1 MIDDALALLTETTQN
16 WGLNLT
22 PKQLDQ
28 FTTYAQELKLWNA
41 KTNLTAI
48 TDDRKIVLR
57 LFLDSLRLALSCT
70 NPPQSLI
77 DIGSGAG
84 FPGLP
89 LKLLY
94 PQLKLVLV
102 ESVGKKIA
110 FLEHIVQ
117 VLGLENVTLL
127 QKRAE
132 TVGKQREY
140 REKFEFATARGV
152 AEICVLAEYCLPL
165 VELGGLVLLPKG
177 SDVSAEV
184 EKAQSALTLLGGKLR
199 KIEVVQLPELKP
211 SSLVCIEKVAA
222 TPNGYPRAIGIPTN
236 RPL

>member
-22 PKQLDQ
+22 PNQLDQ

-41 KTNLTAI
+41 KANLTAI
-48 TDDRKIVLR
+48 TDDRNIVLR
-57 LFLDSLRLALSCT
+57 LFLDSLRLALSWAK
-70 NPPQSLI
+70 PPQSLI

-140 REKFEFATARGV
+140 RERFEIATARGV

-165 VELGGLVLLPKG
+165 VEIGGFVLLPKG
-177 SDVSAEV
+177 SDISAEV

-199 KIEVVQLPELKP
+199 NIEVVQLPELKP
-211 SSLVCIEKVAA
+211 SSLVCIEKVAS
-222 TPNGYPRAIGIPTN
+222 TPNGYPRPIGIPTN